1 MGRHK
6 AALAVAVIGA
16 VVLTAHIVL
25 GAVSSLS
32 AGQWQSGAIIGLVLL
47 VGGGVAAL
55 RTR

>member
-16 VVLTAHIVL
+16 VVLTVHIVL
-25 GAVSSLS
+25 GAVGSLS